1 MRFTEREDAATLTAC
16 LADAFAY
23 FGGVTEQMLFDNA
36 KTVVIERNAYGLG
49 LHRWN
54 GELLAMAERYGF
66 AARLCRPYR
75 AKTKGKVERFNR
87 YLKGSFLV
95 PLAATLKTAGL
106 RLDVAAANAHVG
118 RWLAEVANAR
128 VHATT
133 GEQPSKRLAGERNAL
148 LPLPE
153 RAAVP
158 LAEPAKPGFALPVPM
173 ESLQHPL
180 SVYQELLEVSA

>member
-1 MRFTEREDAATLTAC
+1 
-16 LADAFAY
+16 
-23 FGGVTEQMLFDNA
+23 VLFDNA
-36 KTVVIERNAYGLG
+36 KTVVIERDAYGLG

-54 GELLAMAERYGF
+54 GELLTMAEKYGF
-66 AARLCRPYR
+66 VARLCRPYR

-95 PLAATLKTAGL
+95 PLAATLKSAGL
-106 RLDVAAANAHVG
+106 RLDATAANAYVG

-133 GEQPSKRLAGERNAL
+133 GEQPSRRLADERSAL

-153 RAAVP
+153 LAPAP
-158 LAEPAKPGFALPVPM
+158 LTAPVRLGLELPVPT

-180 SVYQELLEVSA
+180 SVYQKLLEVSA